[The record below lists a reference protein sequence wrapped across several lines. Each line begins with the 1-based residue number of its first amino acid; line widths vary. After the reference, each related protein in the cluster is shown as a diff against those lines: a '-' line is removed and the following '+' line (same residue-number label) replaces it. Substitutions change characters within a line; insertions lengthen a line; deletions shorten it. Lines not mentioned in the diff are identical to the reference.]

1 MKSKNIEIPFT
12 RIFTTTQEVTQALS
26 KTSVETI
33 KYEKHPFYNSML
45 RSFNLN
51 RRNAIENRALLSG
64 SISWI
69 FSCDEN

>member
-1 MKSKNIEIPFT
+1 MKSKILLNSFKC
-12 RIFTTTQEVTQALS
+12 IFTTTQEITQALS
-26 KTSVETI
+26 KTSVETM
-33 KYEKHPFYNSML
+33 KYEKHPFYNLIL